1 MLRLIEATAGQVL
14 VGARVRHSVRHLY
27 HRRRQHVPSQPGGR
41 DPRTVSPAVG
51 NYNCMGLLLFAH
63 EDRPDGAFAETGE
76 GDGFGK
82 IHVLCVAL

>member
-27 HRRRQHVPSQPGGR
+27 HRRRQHVPSQPDGR
-41 DPRTVSPAVG
+41 DPQHRIACCG
-51 NYNCMGLLLFAH
+51 GLQLGLLLFAH
-63 EDRPDGAFAETGE
+63 VADPTVLLPKQVREMDLV
-76 GDGFGK
+76 K